1 MAVIEPLR
9 KSPSSRIWV
18 SMRERCCSRA
28 ARDSGKGH
36 LQSERKYTLGLYTQK
51 KKTAKCL
58 PVGRTPLRHSAL
70 DFFLEFPLSVLRAA
84 SLRGSAGSAAAL
96 AGGYRGVGTL
106 GNDATRSPTGGSCV
120 RI

>member
-51 KKTAKCL
+51 KETAKCL
-58 PVGRTPLRHSAL
+58 PVGRTPLGRRDL
-70 DFFLEFPLSVLRAA
+70 FFLANFGIFVDFMLGATAA
-84 SLRGSAGSAAAL
+84 S
-96 AGGYRGVGTL
+96 GTTPFFPAPL
-106 GNDATRSPTGGSCV
+106 
-120 RI
+120 